1 MIRLSATTL
10 RLLATLTCFRIL
22 NFEVQ
27 KQFKMQ
33 NRTKNWTASQIPPR
47 NNGLALITGS
57 TEGIGYE
64 DALALSS
71 AGWTV
76 IMTGRN
82 AQKGVESIAKI
93 HQTNPKAKVSFEKI
107 DLAELSSIKA
117 LASRMISKGHAIDL
131 LINNAGVMTPP
142 KRLET
147 ADGFELQF
155 GTNHIGHFALTAQL
169 LPLLR
174 KSPAARVV
182 TVSSIANREGIINFD
197 DLQSK
202 SSYAPG
208 KAYSQSKLANLMFAL
223 ELQRQS
229 EMHGWGITSIASHPG
244 VSRTNLLISGAGRW
258 SLAGMTRTLLPF
270 LFQPTAQGALPTL
283 YAATSPEAKG
293 GLYYGPKKMMETRGY
308 PAIAKIPAQAEDVNI
323 AARLWEISQE
333 LAKVEF

>member
-1 MIRLSATTL
+1 MKKWTTV
-10 RLLATLTCFRIL
+10 
-22 NFEVQ
+22 N
-27 KQFKMQ
+27 
-33 NRTKNWTASQIPPR
+33 IPQR
-47 NNGLALITGS
+47 NNGLAIITGS

-71 AGWTV
+71 AGWKV
-76 IMTGRN
+76 VVMGRN
-82 AQKGVESIAKI
+82 TQKGAESIARI
-93 HQTNPKAKVSFEKI
+93 QQINPKANVSFEKI
-107 DLAELSSIKA
+107 DLADLSSIKSF
-117 LASRMISKGHAIDL
+117 ASRMILKGQAIDL

-174 KSPAARVV
+174 QSPYARVI
-182 TVSSIANREGIINFD
+182 TLSSVANREGSINFD

-202 SSYAPG
+202 SSYVPG

-229 EMHGWGITSIASHPG
+229 DKHGWGITSVAAHPG
-244 VSRTNLLISGAGRW
+244 VSRTNLLITGAGRW
-258 SLAGMTRTLLPF
+258 SVAGMARTFLPF
-270 LFQPTAQGALPTL
+270 LFQPSAQGALPTL

-293 GLYYGPKKMMETRGY
+293 GGYYGPNKLMETRGF
-308 PAIAKIPAQAEDVNI
+308 PAVAKIPAQAEDVDVSI
-323 AARLWEISQE
+323 RLWEISKE

>member
-1 MIRLSATTL
+1 
-10 RLLATLTCFRIL
+10 
-22 NFEVQ
+22 
-27 KQFKMQ
+27 MQ
-33 NRTKNWTASQIPPR
+33 NEIKNWTAANIPQR
-47 NNGLALITGS
+47 NNGLAVITGS

-71 AGWTV
+71 SGWNV
-76 IMTGRN
+76 IMMGRI
-82 AQKGVESIAKI
+82 AEKGAESIAKI
-93 HQTNPKAKVSFEKI
+93 HEINPKAKVSFEKM
-107 DLAELSSIKA
+107 DLADLSSIKA
-117 LASRMISKGHAIDL
+117 FASKMILKGQAIDL

-147 ADGFELQF
+147 ANGFELQF

-174 KSPAARVV
+174 KSQSARVI

-208 KAYSQSKLANLMFAL
+208 KAYSQAKLANLMFAL

-229 EMHGWGITSIASHPG
+229 EKHGWGIMSMAAHPG
-244 VSRTNLLISGAGRW
+244 VSRTNLLITGAGRW
-258 SLAGMTRTLLPF
+258 SAAGIARTFLPF
-270 LFQPTAQGALPTL
+270 LFQPSAQGALPTL
-283 YAATSPEAKG
+283 YAATSPDAKG
-293 GLYYGPKKMMETRGY
+293 GLYYGPNKMSETRGF
-308 PAIAKIPAQAEDVNI
+308 PSIAKIPAQALDINVSLK
-323 AARLWEISQE
+323 LWEVSQA